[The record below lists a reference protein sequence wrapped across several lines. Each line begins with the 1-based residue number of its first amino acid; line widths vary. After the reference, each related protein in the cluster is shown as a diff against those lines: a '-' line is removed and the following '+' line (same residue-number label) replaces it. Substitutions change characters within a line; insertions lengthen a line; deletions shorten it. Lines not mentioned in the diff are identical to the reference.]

1 MQLSSI
7 MTPDPIVVAPDN
19 SVHHALGILLRHGFR
34 HLLVTEE
41 RSLVGVVS
49 DRDLFRNL
57 SPFIDKLAERTR
69 DRATLKRRIHQIM
82 SRHPVTAS
90 PDIDTR
96 DAAQLM
102 LKNAVSCLPIVE
114 NGRLVG
120 IVTSRDLLA
129 STVSRSF
136 PAA

>member
-1 MQLSSI
+1 
-7 MTPDPIVVAPDN
+7 
-19 SVHHALGILLRHGFR
+19 
-34 HLLVTEE
+34 
-41 RSLVGVVS
+41 
-49 DRDLFRNL
+49 
-57 SPFIDKLAERTR
+57 
-69 DRATLKRRIHQIM
+69 M
-82 SRHPVTAS
+82 SRHPVIAS

-129 STVSRSF
+129 STVSRSL